1 MARNSEKA
9 MTALARWRDLKLQS
23 EGGGSEK
30 FTGVRRRPF
39 LAEECSDVRSCK
51 RWRREIV
58 QEISQKMAQ
67 IQNAG
72 LGEFRLRDLN
82 DEINKLIREKRH
94 WEHRILKLGGPNYM
108 MSNKMLDSEGKELT
122 WNKGYKYFG
131 ASKDLPGVRELFEP
145 DPPKPL
151 KKTRAEYMRYVDAH
165 YFGYM
170 DEEDGQVMPL
180 EDEAERRAREEAI
193 DNYKMDKELAAMKNS
208 DDWDKD
214 IYTEDQMV
222 EENPE
227 VVASITEGGDF
238 KKPSEKS
245 TKKADVK
252 KENIE
257 DKKVEEVESASG
269 EKVVRAAHVP
279 VPSQEEIK
287 AAMLRK
293 KKLELLQKFASET
306 LSEQSLE
313 AKILLGL

>member
-180 EDEAERRAREEAI
+180 EEEAEKRAREEAI
-193 DNYKMDKELAAMKNS
+193 DNYKMDKELAQMKNS

-245 TKKADVK
+245 AKKTSTGNK
-252 KENIE
+252 SE

>member
-39 LAEECSDVRSCK
+39 LAEECSDIRSCK

-108 MSNKMLDSEGKELT
+108 MSNKMLDSEGKELQ

-180 EDEAERRAREEAI
+180 EAEAERRAREEAI
-193 DNYKMDKELAAMKNS
+193 DNYTMDKELAAMKRTDG

-214 IYTEDQMV
+214 IYNEENMV

-227 VVASITEGGDF
+227 VVASIMKEGEEF
-238 KKPSEKS
+238 KKPEEK
-245 TKKADVK
+245 KPE
-252 KENIE
+252 ENIKKE

>member
-39 LAEECSDVRSCK
+39 LAEECSDIRSCK

-108 MSNKMLDSEGKELT
+108 MSNKMLDSEGKELQ

-180 EDEAERRAREEAI
+180 EAEAERRAREEAI
-193 DNYKMDKELAAMKNS
+193 DNYTMDKELAAMKRTDG

-214 IYTEDQMV
+214 IYNEENMV

-227 VVASITEGGDF
+227 VVASIMKEGEEF
-238 KKPSEKS
+238 KKPSEK
-245 TKKADVK
+245 KPE
-252 KENIE
+252 ENIKKE

>member
-1 MARNSEKA
+1 M
-9 MTALARWRDLKLQS
+9 
-23 EGGGSEK
+23 
-30 FTGVRRRPF
+30 
-39 LAEECSDVRSCK
+39 
-51 RWRREIV
+51 
-58 QEISQKMAQ
+58 
-67 IQNAG
+67 
-72 LGEFRLRDLN
+72 
-82 DEINKLIREKRH
+82 
-94 WEHRILKLGGPNYM
+94 
-108 MSNKMLDSEGKELT
+108 
-122 WNKGYKYFG
+122 
-131 ASKDLPGVRELFEP
+131 
-145 DPPKPL
+145 

-180 EDEAERRAREEAI
+180 EDEAEKRAREEAI

-208 DDWDKD
+208 DEWDKD

-238 KKPSEKS
+238 KKPSEK
-245 TKKADVK
+245 TVK
-252 KENIE
+252 KTGDTKSE

>member
-39 LAEECSDVRSCK
+39 LAEECTDVRSCK

-180 EDEAERRAREEAI
+180 EEEAELRAREEAI
-193 DNYKMDKELAAMKNS
+193 DNYKMDKELAQMKNS

-214 IYTEDQMV
+214 IYTADQMV

-227 VVASITEGGDF
+227 VKASIAEGGEF
-238 KKPSEKS
+238 KKPSEKKNGLQG
-245 TKKADVK
+245 KK
-252 KENIE
+252 NSE